1 MYHMYHINRAE
12 FPDRKNSWSLY
23 IFPWERVE
31 NPTAYRRRP
40 WGQDLAEV
48 FGLETFEVGG
58 PQKVTVSNHD
68 STMD

>member
-48 FGLETFEVGG
+48 FGFETFEVGG
-58 PQKVTVSNHD
+58 PQKVTVSGFK
-68 STMD
+68 SW